1 MINPKLSIIT
11 INRNNAVGLRKTIES
26 VVSQTYTDFEY
37 IIIDGASTDDSVS
50 IIKEYAEATLPCGEG
65 LGERLYWVS
74 EPDKGIYNAMNK
86 GILKANGEYLLFLNS
101 GDWLYSNQT
110 LEKVFELNH
119 HEDILYGDIISFVSE
134 NEQIPDIYPD
144 QITGLRLFETT
155 ICHQS
160 IFHKRSLFDNDKYNE
175 KYLVVSDWEFLV
187 RKVIFENCTT
197 YRINQ
202 FIVFLERKVNGDW
215 GDITKNERQKVLN
228 DLFPKRIQNDYTLFL
243 QNLHQPLYPYV
254 QIFSKNPKL
263 QRSIK
268 RIMKLYL
275 ILKGKRK
282 LIPR

>member
-1 MINPKLSIIT
+1 MGKTLQLSIIT
-11 INRNNAVGLRKTIES
+11 INRNNAAGLRRTIES

-37 IIIDGASTDDSVS
+37 IIIDGASTDGSVEV
-50 IIKEYAEATLPCGEG
+50 IREYADNIS
-65 LGERLYWVS
+65 YWVS

-101 GDWLYSNQT
+101 ADWLYNNTT
-110 LEKVFELNH
+110 LEDVFKLNRK
-119 HEDILYGDIISFVSE
+119 EDLIYGDIISYISE
-134 NEQIPDIYPD
+134 EEQIPDIYPD

-175 KYLVVSDWEFLV
+175 NYLVVSDWEFLV

-202 FIVFLERKVNGDW
+202 FIVFLERKVDGDW
-215 GDITKNERQKVLN
+215 GDLTKNERQAVLI
-228 DLFPKRIQNDYTLFL
+228 DLFPKRIINDYEVFL
-243 QNLHQPLYPYV
+243 QHLHQPLYPYV
-254 QIFSKNPKL
+254 QIFSKYPKS

-282 LIPR
+282 LIPL

>member
-1 MINPKLSIIT
+1 MNLSIIT
-11 INRNNAVGLRKTIES
+11 INRNNAAGLRRTIES
-26 VVSQTYTDFEY
+26 VVSQTYTEFEY
-37 IIIDGASTDDSVS
+37 IIIDGASTDESVDV
-50 IIKEYAEATLPCGEG
+50 IKEYADKITF
-65 LGERLYWVS
+65 WVS
-74 EPDKGIYNAMNK
+74 EPDNGIYNAMNK

-160 IFHKRSLFDNDKYNE
+160 IFHKRSLFKNDKYNE
-175 KYLVVSDWEFLV
+175 SYRVVSDWEFLV
-187 RKVIFENCTT
+187 RKVIFENCTI
-197 YRINQ
+197 YKINQ